1 MFGVYP
7 GMGVDEAW
15 ERLTAYGFY
24 ANPDGEVEN
33 SLITG
38 VGMGNRSIYF
48 EAEDNKID
56 CITIRPYCRYTG

>member
-1 MFGVYP
+1 MS
-7 GMGVDEAW
+7 VDNAW

-38 VGMGNRSIYF
+38 VGMGNRSICF
-48 EAEDNKID
+48 EEEDNKIKN
-56 CITIRPYCRYTG
+56 IMVRPYCKYTG